1 MTRAATTAKLQTN
14 LERNHDLNPAQ
25 TMDYSA
31 ISQQDPGTSTWAS
44 PGPERTGFA
53 ESSNPSEIE
62 SPVPPQQQSPYDAAT
77 TQPWM
82 SSGDENP
89 ETPELSGQGE
99 QSDDIVGQGPYATQQ
114 QQPPPPPQLQQVPAR
129 YQTPARQNDKQPAA
143 IYKIQAK
150 ITGLERTGKKD
161 PILRF
166 DVHVGV
172 PLPPVEL
179 PAVCWII
186 D

>member
-1 MTRAATTAKLQTN
+1 MTRAATTAKLYFDV
-14 LERNHDLNPAQ
+14 ERNHELNPVQ

-44 PGPERTGFA
+44 PGPERTAFA

-62 SPVPPQQQSPYDAAT
+62 SPLPPQQQSPYDAAT
-77 TQPWM
+77 TQPWT

-89 ETPELSGQGE
+89 ETPDLSGQAE
-99 QSDDIVGQGPYATQQ
+99 QPSDEIVGQGPYASQQ
-114 QQPPPPPQLQQVPAR
+114 QQQPPPPQLQQVPAR
-129 YQTPARQNDKQPAA
+129 YQTSARQNDKQPAP

-161 PILRF
+161 PVLQF
-166 DVHVGV
+166 DVHVGAT
-172 PLPPVEL
+172 PF
-179 PAVCWII
+179 
-186 D
+186 